1 MAKLR
6 KRGRPKNVETH
17 FRELLQNIIPVDDMF
32 EKDEKDVF
40 NKLVETYLKDFDETQ
55 LSANDI
61 DDILSVA
68 TNKVLEFRLLKTG
81 KGDADRIIDTS
92 TAIDRLRKQTEKLKE
107 SLATR
112 RRDRIDPKKYSGFS
126 IIDLAVA
133 WDKGKKDDAENRI
146 KMFTKE
152 EEIIKKS
159 PLLVGNRE
167 DQDAAVLK
175 KEEN

>member
-1 MAKLR
+1 MSSIR

-17 FRELLQNIIPVDDMF
+17 FRELLQEIIPIDDMF
-32 EKDEKDVF
+32 EVEEKEVF

-55 LSANDI
+55 LSANDM
-61 DDILSVA
+61 DDILCIA

-112 RRDRIDPKKYSGFS
+112 RRDRIDPKKYSGYS
-126 IIDLAVA
+126 IIDLAAA
-133 WDKGKKDDAENRI
+133 WDKGKKDEAEEKVRSFI
-146 KMFTKE
+146 KE
-152 EEIIKKS
+152 EKEILES
-159 PLLVGNRE
+159 PLLVGNRN
-167 DQDAAVLK
+167 DQDALVLK
-175 KEEN
+175 KED